1 LQINEFYL
9 VEETIISEL
18 NRSENTSSN
27 NSLVQDL
34 TTRNLELNLKAEQL
48 KNELP
53 EEVISL
59 LEKYKENLE
68 NQEILNQILSIDEEM
83 NILNSMLNLNLNNK
97 IQ

>member
-1 LQINEFYL
+1 MQINEFYL

-59 LEKYKENLE
+59 LEKYKQNLE